1 MMLTVEMKLYTHR
14 HTHTVFRSLG
24 GVNLHACFSTES
36 ENNLMWAFWCDPM
49 WYLQWPKYCLW
60 CKQNSRGRGTKAVD
74 KRDRNRDSEGDR
86 GGRQRVML
94 WIHCMFTWQQDY
106 CGSNSPPPASLLL
119 TLSRLS
125 SLCSL
130 RSYEWHQA
138 GGSTQWETKKGG
150 KRGHTD
156 WRNGKMIAKFLT
168 TLRNYFSQWLQSW
181 KWSQSIIWW
190 IPPSLSRRSV
200 FTSFN
205 PC

>member
-1 MMLTVEMKLYTHR
+1 
-14 HTHTVFRSLG
+14 
-24 GVNLHACFSTES
+24 
-36 ENNLMWAFWCDPM
+36 MWAFWCDPM

-60 CKQNSRGRGTKAVD
+60 CKQQGKGNYKAVD